1 MQLTIELSDELA
13 QKLIQ
18 RGDGMLQFIQEAIQ
32 LKLLNEEKIPTW
44 KKTTPSLTIQGLSL
58 SQEIQKDR
66 MDTNE

>member
-13 QKLIQ
+13 QKLLQ

-32 LKLLNEEKIPTW
+32 LKLLNEEKMPTW
-44 KKTTPSLTIQGLSL
+44 KKATPSLTIQGLSL

-66 MDTNE
+66 MDANE